1 MSTEQ
6 KYKVKRDKSVNHQTD
21 SVKALNGVDSTEFIQ
36 RKLLTGLKG
45 LSIHRIIHEKKRHVL
60 SSHTIQCRKERRE
73 VDVKTCIYRR
83 YITLYHAL
91 VFFEVLSYGTL

>member
-45 LSIHRIIHEKKRHVL
+45 LSL
-60 SSHTIQCRKERRE
+60 STE
-73 VDVKTCIYRR
+73 
-83 YITLYHAL
+83 
-91 VFFEVLSYGTL
+91 